1 MPDGGRLEID
11 EGAVERSL
19 SLDLPF
25 VHNFDAAEKEW
36 VECVQRALEKLGGE
50 AIAVT
55 EPVFNADYEGQDT
68 IVDVV
73 GGEQR
78 DEGPESEG
86 FAFADALIRV
96 NLLAEVPLEDV
107 VSSSKQA
114 LCYSSYFF
122 LLAFSS

>member
-1 MPDGGRLEID
+1 MPDGIGLEID

-25 VHNFDAAEKEW
+25 VPNFDAAEKEW
-36 VECVQRALEKLGGE
+36 VECVQRAIEKLGGE

-68 IVDVV
+68 FVDVV
-73 GGEQR
+73 GGGQR

-86 FAFADALIRV
+86 FAFTDALIRV
-96 NLLAEVPLEDV
+96 NLLAETPLEDV
-107 VSSSKQA
+107 VSSTELV

-122 LLAFSS
+122 C